1 MFKFKSIC
9 PMSLIVT
16 VDGVMKSIKPNQE
29 FTSKNYINNN
39 FIVECVPEKIPICPK
54 CESENEHHEHSTKTI
69 NPSKILTKSNDT
81 FKNYKKQ
88 IKDES

>member
-39 FIVECVPEKIPICPK
+39 FIVECVTKEVIPSAPQVI
-54 CESENEHHEHSTKTI
+54 
-69 NPSKILTKSNDT
+69 TKSNDAS
-81 FKNYKKQ
+81 KSYRKQ

>member
-16 VDGVMKSIKPNQE
+16 VDGVMRSIKPNQE

-39 FIVECVPEKIPICPK
+39 FIVECVIKEVIPPTPQVI
-54 CESENEHHEHSTKTI
+54 TK
-69 NPSKILTKSNDT
+69 LNDT
-81 FKNYKKQ
+81 SKNYKKQ